1 MLYVNATEESIAGT
15 EYDIGGF
22 YELPRHE
29 DGTLMSYAEV
39 IGAYFSLSEEERD
52 GFPLIDEETC
62 DISFGA
68 EPIIWK
74 MNWDKYISENA
85 NY

>member
-1 MLYVNATEESIAGT
+1 MLYVNVTEESIAGT

-22 YELPRHE
+22 HELPRHE
-29 DGTLMSYAEV
+29 DGTLMSFLE
-39 IGAYFSLSEEERD
+39 AYYSLSEEERD
-52 GFPLIDEETC
+52 GFPVINEETC

-68 EPIIWK
+68 EPVIWK